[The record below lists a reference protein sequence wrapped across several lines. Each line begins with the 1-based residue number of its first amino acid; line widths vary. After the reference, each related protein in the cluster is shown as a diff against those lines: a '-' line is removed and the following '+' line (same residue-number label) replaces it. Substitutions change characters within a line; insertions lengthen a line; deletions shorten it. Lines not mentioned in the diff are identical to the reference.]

1 MLQLASSGQAM
12 FQGTRL
18 PITERIRGE
27 FREMPGLLLTAPQAC
42 RLWSLDDSTCHSALE
57 QLVDEG
63 FLWRRS
69 DGTYGR
75 LSDTAARQ
83 RLTKAGN

>member
-1 MLQLASSGQAM
+1 MLQLASSGQAT
-12 FQGTRL
+12 FQKTRL

-42 RLWSLDDSTCHSALE
+42 RLWSLDPSTCHSALA
-57 QLVDEG
+57 QLVEEG

-69 DGTYGR
+69 DGAYGR
-75 LSDTAARQ
+75 VSDTAARQ
-83 RLTKAGN
+83 RLTEAGN

>member
-1 MLQLASSGQAM
+1 MLQLASSGQAT
-12 FQGTRL
+12 FRETRL

-27 FREMPGLLLTAPQAC
+27 FREMPGLVLTTAQAC
-42 RLWSLDDSTCHSALE
+42 RLWSLDASTCHSALA